1 MSTEVLK
8 GTPYTSKCDV
18 WAVGVIFY
26 EMLHGKTPWLAK
38 TVYELVKKIESVP
51 ISFDEKLSPLSKDF
65 VGRSL
70 QA

>member
-26 EMLHGKTPWLAK
+26 EMLHSKTPWLAK
-38 TVYELVKKIESVP
+38 TAYELVKKIESVP
-51 ISFDEKLSPLSKDF
+51 FSVDEKLSPLTKHF
-65 VGRSL
+65 IVKSL